1 MVDSKDL
8 TNEAPRSPR
17 VRLGGYALLGR
28 AIDKGRAA
36 LNSMN
41 GGYHFD
47 CPLDNYLFSF
57 KGISGADLSAQLA
70 EGASDQQIVEWLDGS
85 GAAKSVDE
93 ITAFSDSVEA
103 ARPFDDPEKRD
114 WFIGECAPLGIDP
127 AESTLFDYLEKD
139 DAQMA

>member
-1 MVDSKDL
+1 MIDSKDL
-8 TNEAPRSPR
+8 TKEAPRSPR
-17 VRLGGYALLGR
+17 VRLGGYALLAR

-36 LNSMN
+36 LNGKN
-41 GGYHFD
+41 GGYHYD

-57 KGISGADLSAQLA
+57 KGISGAELSAQLA

-85 GAAKSVDE
+85 GAAKSLDE
-93 ITAFSDSVEA
+93 ITGFSDAVEA
-103 ARPFDDPEKRD
+103 ARPYDDPEKRD

-139 DAQMA
+139 DAGV